1 VFDNVHVLL
10 FDEKL
15 VEIVPAALNLV
26 SIFDLVLL
34 AQVLQVLLTEYCES
48 PSIAGVI
55 VEVLIRNV
63 EDMFGC
69 PDTVSK
75 PIVLTKARFVP
86 APISED
92 NVDVLVIFNSELEVL
107 PV

>member
-1 VFDNVHVLL
+1 
-10 FDEKL
+10 
-15 VEIVPAALNLV
+15 V

-34 AQVLQVLLTEYCES
+34 AQVLHVLLTEYCES
-48 PSIAGVI
+48 TPNGTVSGVM
-55 VEVLIRNV
+55 VEVVIRNV

-69 PDTVSK
+69 PDTVCK
-75 PIVLTKARFVP
+75 PIVLTMERFVA